1 VHLAR
6 RVDADYDA
14 AVAYARQ
21 GNALLLDGTYP
32 SSEYPSG
39 AVVLFGFEALIG
51 EGSTRVSHALA
62 MVPFQLSVVA
72 AVWLV
77 GTRSSR
83 WFAAV
88 IALWPLNAF
97 FWEFKFGLVPTTFLV
112 LGLVFA
118 SRARWL
124 LAGALLGVGAA
135 TKWTP
140 ALTVLALVLWLLGSK
155 RWRPAAAHAAGAAA
169 AFLVV
174 NIPFLVW
181 SAREML
187 NAYTFQ
193 GQRGL
198 IGDSFAYIP
207 LRLLGK
213 SAVERRA
220 LGCRSGSGLGERGCN
235 RGADGRAARQPR
247 RRRDE
252 GKKRGRSD
260 RHRGDGSGCVPHLQP
275 GLQPAVPRADRRRVG
290 GGRVASG
297 AERAGPNSCSE
308 PSSSERRSR
317 TSSCTRH
324 SRRLGA
330 SSPRC
335 SSCSRLPL
343 PAGCTSSL
351 HARGSIRPQRGGE
364 SSSTSLAPNAPPD
377 VNRAGVSAREA
388 PAR

>member
-1 VHLAR
+1 MHLAR
-6 RVDADYDA
+6 GVDADYDP

-21 GNALLLDGTYP
+21 GNALLDGTYP

-118 SRARWL
+118 SRERWL

-181 SAREML
+181 SAREVHGAAAIATAGMVPVVFLTFNRVFSPQFLVLIAAAWAVAGSLLAL
-187 NAYTFQ
+187 NARAPT
-193 GQRGL
+193 RARNPHLRSDALERPRVPDTLVGL
-198 IGDSFAYIP
+198 G
-207 LRLLGK
+207 RLLRAALPVRACRYRLGVPRRFTR
-213 SAVERRA
+213 AVRYD
-220 LGCRSGSGLGERGCN
+220 LSGAAN
-235 RGADGRAARQPR
+235 RAAR
-247 RRRDE
+247 
-252 GKKRGRSD
+252 
-260 RHRGDGSGCVPHLQP
+260 
-275 GLQPAVPRADRRRVG
+275 
-290 GGRVASG
+290 
-297 AERAGPNSCSE
+297 
-308 PSSSERRSR
+308 RSR
-317 TSSCTRH
+317 RM
-324 SRRLGA
+324 RL
-330 SSPRC
+330 
-335 SSCSRLPL
+335 L
-343 PAGCTSSL
+343 T
-351 HARGSIRPQRGGE
+351 
-364 SSSTSLAPNAPPD
+364 
-377 VNRAGVSAREA
+377 
-388 PAR
+388 